1 MIGSSRRGSWP
12 PTAGPTYDTT
22 SPLLTLGGIAS
33 DNVGVTRV
41 TWTSSRGGS
50 GTASGTTSWT
60 ADRILLR
67 IGTNVLTV
75 TASDAVGN
83 TATTTLTV
91 TLAFG
96 FTDDP
101 LGPSTPVRA
110 VHFTELRS
118 AIDSERMAFG
128 WVGFEWTDPAL
139 IPGITLAKA
148 AHLSELRAAL
158 NQAVGHFPRTPMRPL
173 CRR

>member
-1 MIGSSRRGSWP
+1 FLHDP
-12 PTAGPTYDTT
+12 ATT
-22 SPLLTLGGIAS
+22 QIHTLSLHDALPIS
-33 DNVGVTRV
+33 
-41 TWTSSRGGS
+41 
-50 GTASGTTSWT
+50 TSWT

-75 TASDAVGN
+75 TASDAAGN

-118 AIDSERMAFG
+118 DRKSTR
-128 WVGFEWTDPAL
+128 
-139 IPGITLAKA
+139 
-148 AHLSELRAAL
+148 L
-158 NQAVGHFPRTPMRPL
+158 NSSHVSISYAVFCL
-173 CRR
+173 